1 MQPCCTDSS
10 QPSLITAAICPRF
23 LSCSKIRA
31 VIRKLGVKRAASSAG
46 RVDLG
51 EGYKTQKGTVPLT
64 FSCVVVV
71 VLTTQILHTWG
82 KLGRFVRG
90 LSHWVCAQP
99 VLGICFPIEMTQNE
113 ASKCDELTCCCL
125 NPFDKVSGHVEGI
138 ESIHGCPVES
148 LPMGCTARRGDPT
161 FQRGA
166 NVVSAG
172 KQGAEGSCRS
182 TQTFFW
188 LLPDQN
194 HRQLSSVANVQSW

>member
-10 QPSLITAAICPRF
+10 RPSLITAAICPRF

-51 EGYKTQKGTVPLT
+51 EGYKTQKGAVPLT

-71 VLTTQILHTWG
+71 VLTTQILHAWG

-99 VLGICFPIEMTQNE
+99 VLGICFPMEMTQNE
-113 ASKCDELTCCCL
+113 ASKCNELTCCCL

-148 LPMGCTARRGDPT
+148 LPMGCTARR
-161 FQRGA
+161 
-166 NVVSAG
+166 
-172 KQGAEGSCRS
+172 
-182 TQTFFW
+182 
-188 LLPDQN
+188 
-194 HRQLSSVANVQSW
+194 